1 MAEPQLDEQPVST
14 PGHRSGLSA
23 VSFVRR
29 SVSRSRG
36 SLLAQTH
43 QNLLARQVD
52 PKAVL
57 NLLTNGCSIPAE
69 DINEAITVAAKTSNS
84 TCVELIA
91 LADPSM
97 LSEAVRRLTIDV
109 FAANGLWDELL
120 AAFVELGARKQQADA
135 ASIVHV
141 LNALLSLSREHEA
154 LATYDQLTGDQL
166 TGPPSSPVTRSI
178 IEELSTSS
186 GTASTASPERST
198 PSGKVVPQH
207 GQSGR
212 LAVTRLGSRATSGR
226 AWWL

>member
-14 PGHRSGLSA
+14 PGLGAGLKA
-23 VSFVRR
+23 ASFVRR

-36 SLLAQTH
+36 SLLAQSQ

-52 PKAVL
+52 PNAVL
-57 NLLTNGCSIPAE
+57 NSLTNGGSIPAE
-69 DINEAITVAAKTSNS
+69 EINEAITVAAKTSTK

-135 ASIVHV
+135 ASILHV

-154 LATYDQLTGDQL
+154 LAAYDQLTGDQ
-166 TGPPSSPVTRSI
+166 PI
-178 IEELSTSS
+178 IEELSASS
-186 GTASTASPERST
+186 GTASTASPE
-198 PSGKVVPQH
+198 PSGKAVPQH

-212 LAVTRLGSRATSGR
+212 LAVTPLSSRATSGR
-226 AWWL
+226 AWRL